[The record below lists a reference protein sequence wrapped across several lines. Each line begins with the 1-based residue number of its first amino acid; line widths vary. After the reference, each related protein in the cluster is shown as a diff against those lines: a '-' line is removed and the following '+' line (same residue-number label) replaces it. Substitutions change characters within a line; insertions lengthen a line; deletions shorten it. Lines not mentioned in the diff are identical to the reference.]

1 MLTSDLSQNWWR
13 PEPVAA
19 PASELVPDTDLAFKA
34 LVTFTAILLLA
45 PQEWFPVLKSL
56 RIALLAATVSFV
68 AYMFDSAVRRRPV
81 STFSPEMGIC
91 LALVAWSI
99 LTIPLSYWPGGS
111 VTELTEH
118 FLKAVMFFWLIGT
131 LVITKKRLMV
141 FTWTLVLCSIPLAAT
156 GVQNFLAGEFVTSR
170 RAEVQ
175 RIAGYAGS
183 GIASNP
189 NDLALMLNLLI
200 PIMGALLVMAK
211 KPALKAA
218 AALTMLLSVATVVIT
233 FSRAGFIA
241 LITVIMLGFIAL
253 IRRRLPGAAIAIVLV
268 ALVVPPM
275 LPPGYMDR
283 LNTITDIE
291 KDRTGSAQGRW
302 EDFGA
307 AVDVVIKNPDDRRRP
322 RPGHPG
328 AERRAGRDVAVGSQR
343 LPAVRRRP
351 RSARA
356 PRCSSGCSLR
366 RSAARSACGVRAA
379 REPYLRD
386 LVVLAGGV
394 QIALVAFAVESFF
407 HPVAYQ
413 FYFFCIGGLAVALQ
427 NTCRTELAM
436 ASLRSEETDE
446 LRQDTGALLVEK
458 LA

>member
-1 MLTSDLSQNWWR
+1 MRASESSQNWWR
-13 PEPVAA
+13 PERGAP
-19 PASELVPDTDLAFKA
+19 PASGVVPDTDVAFKA
-34 LVTFTAILLLA
+34 LVAFTAILLLA
-45 PQEWFPVLKSL
+45 PQEWFPALKSL

-68 AYMFDSAVRRRPV
+68 AYMFDSAVTRRPI

-91 LALVAWSI
+91 LALVVWAI
-99 LTIPLSYWPGGS
+99 LTVPLSYWPGGS
-111 VTELTEH
+111 VAELTDH
-118 FLKAVMFFWLIGT
+118 FLKAVAFFWLIGT
-131 LVITKKRLMV
+131 LVITKKRLVV

-156 GVQNFLAGEFVTSR
+156 GLGNFLSGEFVTSR

-200 PIMGALLVMAK
+200 PIAGALIITSRNMLT
-211 KPALKAA
+211 KAV
-218 AALTMLLSVATVVIT
+218 AALALALAITTVVVT

-241 LITVIMLGFIAL
+241 LIAITLLSLVAL
-253 IRRRLPGAAIAIVLV
+253 IRRRLAGAAVAIVVVGLI
-268 ALVVPPM
+268 VPPM
-275 LPPGYMDR
+275 LPPGYLDR

-291 KDRTGSAQGRW
+291 KDATGSAQGRW

-307 AVDVVIKNPDDRRRP
+307 AVDVVVKNPITGVGLGQDILALNEERGATWRSVHNVYLQYAVDL
-322 RPGHPG
+322 GLPG
-328 AERRAGRDVAVGSQR
+328 AALFIWLLLATFRGAKRVR
-343 LPAVRRRP
+343 L
-351 RSARA
+351 
-356 PRCSSGCSLR
+356 
-366 RSAARSACGVRAA
+366 RAA
-379 REPYLRD
+379 GDHGLRD

-427 NTCRTELAM
+427 NTYRTEVAMGRVPASDEEAPEPSAVAATWRLA
-436 ASLRSEETDE
+436 
-446 LRQDTGALLVEK
+446 
-458 LA
+458 

>member
-1 MLTSDLSQNWWR
+1 M
-13 PEPVAA
+13 
-19 PASELVPDTDLAFKA
+19 PASAAVPDVDLAFKA
-34 LVTFTAILLLA
+34 LVAFTAILLLA

-68 AYMFDSAVRRRPV
+68 AYMFDSAVKRRPV

-91 LALVAWSI
+91 LALVTWSI
-99 LTIPLSYWPGGS
+99 LTVPLSYWPGGS
-111 VTELTEH
+111 VTELTER
-118 FLKAVMFFWLIGT
+118 FLKAVAFFWLIGT
-131 LVITKKRLMV
+131 LVITKKRLLI
-141 FTWTLVLCSIPLAAT
+141 FSWTLVLCSIPLAGT
-156 GVQNFLAGEFVTSR
+156 GVQNFLAGEYVTSH

-200 PIMGALLVMAK
+200 PLTGALLIMTRNV
-211 KPALKAA
+211 ALKGVA
-218 AALTMLLSVATVVIT
+218 TFTVLLSVLTVVIT
-233 FSRAGFIA
+233 FSRAGFVA
-241 LITVIMLGFIAL
+241 LITIILLSFVAL
-253 IRRRLPGAAIAIVLV
+253 VRRRLPGAAVAIVLA

-275 LPPGYMDR
+275 LPPGYLDR

-307 AVDVVIKNPDDRRRP
+307 AVDVVIKNPVTGVGLGQDILALNEERGATWRSVHNVYLQYAVDL
-322 RPGHPG
+322 GLPG
-328 AERRAGRDVAVGSQR
+328 AALFIWLLIASFRGARRVR
-343 LPAVRRRP
+343 L
-351 RSARA
+351 
-356 PRCSSGCSLR
+356 
-366 RSAARSACGVRAA
+366 RAA
-379 REPYLRD
+379 HEPNLRD

-394 QIALVAFAVESFF
+394 QIALIAFAVESFF

-436 ASLRSEETDE
+436 VRLRADEPAE
-446 LRQDTGALLVEK
+446 LRPDEFDGAAVLTQK